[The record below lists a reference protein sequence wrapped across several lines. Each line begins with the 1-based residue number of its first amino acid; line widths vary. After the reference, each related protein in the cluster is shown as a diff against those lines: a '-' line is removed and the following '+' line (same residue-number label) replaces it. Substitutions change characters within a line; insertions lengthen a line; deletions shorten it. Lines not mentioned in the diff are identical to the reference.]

1 VWLNYRRQST
11 EGWNMHNVLLDFGGG
26 ALSLVQLV
34 MDGAVTRDWSAVTGN
49 PVKFGLGS
57 ASMLFDVVFMAQHW
71 LLYPAASRQPPS
83 FWEALEA
90 VDSEEQ
96 ASKDAAKLEPTV
108 DLEAA
113 AAAGTPASPAALQ
126 PAPPDSLADSQ
137 PLLRASDP

>member
-34 MDGAVTRDWSAVTGN
+34 MDGAATRDWSAVTGN

-57 ASMLFDVVFMAQHW
+57 ASMLFDVIFMAQHW

-90 VDSEEQ
+90 CRCCKIEEGACDS
-96 ASKDAAKLEPTV
+96 
-108 DLEAA
+108 AA
-113 AAAGTPASPAALQ
+113 AAAAQCAHAHGSAA
-126 PAPPDSLADSQ
+126 AERQ
-137 PLLRASDP
+137 PLLPELDEP